1 MGIYRLS
8 RFSSY
13 KTIFSHLIN
22 SFLMARK
29 NLFTIVIPKATA
41 PTNAVSKYSA
51 NVQAGLS
58 ANTDKFATPSP
69 TVAQLKTAT
78 DEMIAADVAEDLASD
93 ASRLVLKQ
101 KKKAI
106 LDLLREMSA
115 YVIGVAKGDRYV
127 AALSGFELSKEE
139 TSSVP
144 TGEIIVDDVRPSA
157 NDGEAILRLA
167 DKGGYTMFIL
177 ERKLPDDTWVMI
189 GAFQLKTYTIK
200 GLPSGASVV
209 RITGYKGDVPG
220 DSLDIV
226 VKAV

>member
-1 MGIYRLS
+1 
-8 RFSSY
+8 
-13 KTIFSHLIN
+13 
-22 SFLMARK
+22 MAKR
-29 NLFTIVIPKATA
+29 NAFTIMLPSERTSVIAI
-41 PTNAVSKYSA
+41 SKYSS
-51 NVQAGLS
+51 NVQAGLT

-78 DEMIAADVAEDLASD
+78 DEMIAADVAGDLVND

-101 KKKAI
+101 KKKAV
-106 LDLLREMSA
+106 LDLLREIAA

-157 NDGEAILRLA
+157 NDGEAVLRLA

-209 RITGYKGDVPG
+209 RITGYKGDIPG